1 MSNSTEDRVRA
12 HFAER
17 AAQEVLPGPD
27 ADDAVERAR
36 QAGGPIDDGRRLAS
50 GNVTWLRR
58 SRVLVAVAAAL
69 VVSVAAVG
77 ALIATDDDN
86 GRVATDLSPAPTVP
100 DPDPSPSPSTTPS
113 TEPTTPS
120 TSETTAPPP
129 PSGNQPTGP
138 IVSVEGVLGT
148 WSGSEWVRWE
158 VGATP
163 PYGDEYQV
171 VRLDE
176 PISTAV
182 GAAKPDCTPSGL
194 PSIDVGLGYT
204 HEPFDPQPI
213 AVAGV
218 GDPRPRPV
226 EVLDPAAPAYRE
238 AAAEVVAGL
247 GIADPAPQVSQVVR
261 GDIDGDGA
269 AEVVVVAERVSDPVA
284 FYAAGGDYAV
294 AFLRRVVG
302 GEVETSLIASSI
314 ADPQGEMNPSIE
326 VYRVSAL
333 ADLNG
338 DGRMEIVLDLRYWE
352 GSSTFVHELRPDG
365 TLPEVLSVACGV

>member
-1 MSNSTEDRVRA
+1 MTGLTEDRLRA
-12 HFAER
+12 HFADR
-17 AAQEVLPGPD
+17 AARDVLPGPD
-27 ADDAVERAR
+27 ADVAVERAR
-36 QAGGPIDDGRRLAS
+36 QADGGPGGRAAPR
-50 GNVTWLRR
+50 NVRWLRR
-58 SRVLVAVAAAL
+58 PRVLLAAA
-69 VVSVAAVG
+69 AAVVVAIAAAG
-77 ALIATDDDN
+77 ALIATDDPA
-86 GRVATDLSPAPTVP
+86 RVTTDPAPAPTAP
-100 DPDPSPSPSTTPS
+100 DQGPDPSTTPS

-129 PSGNQPTGP
+129 AGDRPTGP
-138 IVSVEGVLGT
+138 IVSLEGVLGT

-163 PYGDEYQV
+163 PSGDDYQI

-182 GAAKPDCTPSGL
+182 GAAGVDCSPAGL

-204 HEPFDPQPI
+204 DEPLAPQPI
-213 AVAGV
+213 AVTGV

-238 AAAEVVAGL
+238 AAADVVAGL
-247 GIADPAPQVSQVVR
+247 GITDPAPQVSQVVR
-261 GDIDGDGA
+261 GDLDGDGA
-269 AEVVVVAERVSDPVA
+269 AEVVVVAERISDPVG
-284 FYAAGGDYAV
+284 FNAGEGDYSV

-314 ADPQGEMNPSIE
+314 ADPRAETNPSME

-338 DGRMEIVLDLRYWE
+338 DGRMEVVLNLRYWE
-352 GSSTFVHELRPDG
+352 GSSSLVHELQPDG
-365 TLPEVLSVACGV
+365 ALLEVLSASCGV